1 LARLGL
7 KRCRTATT
15 LSPAALKMRPRVR
28 GDQLI
33 DDGAAR
39 LQPGERT
46 DLVARHQPL

>member
-1 LARLGL
+1 MPDGD
-7 KRCRTATT
+7 
-15 LSPAALKMRPRVR
+15 AAIAGSVEDAGSGR

>member
-1 LARLGL
+1 MPDGDNAVAG
-7 KRCRTATT
+7 
-15 LSPAALKMRPRVR
+15 SVEDAAPVR